1 MLVVVKSC
9 NLPGGGEMCLGES
22 GTQPVFSILH
32 YLGYGPR
39 VPWVQGLTDSISQ
52 SVAITKFSY
61 SETCRELLF
70 L

>member
-52 SVAITKFSY
+52 SVAIT
-61 SETCRELLF
+61 
-70 L
+70 